1 MISESDLVAQNEW
14 KVMANQVLAIVLNVL
29 IFFSAPN
36 SFCLVK
42 NEYLFYLYALISVV
56 ASYKY
61 LTHTK
66 KYQLYNFEDLYV
78 QLGGHLDAE
87 LKQQQPSRYYKKI
100 LRSF

>member
-14 KVMANQVLAIVLNVL
+14 KVMANQVLAIIMNVL

-42 NEYLFYLYALISVV
+42 NEKLFIGYGLLSLV
-56 ASYKY
+56 ATYKY

-66 KYQLYNFEDLYV
+66 KYHLYNFEELYV
-78 QLGGHLDAE
+78 QLGGHLD
-87 LKQQQPSRYYKKI
+87 R
-100 LRSF
+100 